1 MAACRLALTAAR
13 PHGRPPTGPLES
25 VAPGGDG
32 RLSLH
37 ERPSRPHEASRRRVI
52 PSGVT
57 GAGRGE
63 LGTSPVGRGA
73 RAVLAANG
81 ELMTV
86 DITSAVDAELTRTEI
101 RRADVAP
108 PPGAPA
114 EDRGSLGTLS
124 WPRAAKVAGL
134 AAAVAA
140 LTALSIA
147 A

>member
-1 MAACRLALTAAR
+1 MLFRVRAA
-13 PHGRPPTGPLES
+13 GN
-25 VAPGGDG
+25 
-32 RLSLH
+32 
-37 ERPSRPHEASRRRVI
+37 
-52 PSGVT
+52 
-57 GAGRGE
+57 
-63 LGTSPVGRGA
+63 LGTSPEGRGA

-86 DITSAVDAELTRTEI
+86 DITSAVDAELTRAEV
-101 RRADVAP
+101 RPADVAP

-114 EDRGSLGTLS
+114 EDRGLLGTLS

-147 A
+147 AGHVAAGPPAQPHPASVLSPPRPPAP